1 VTPPNGGSAVL
12 TEQGT
17 RGFVHCSTTTG
28 CGGRWQWRPDATDE
42 DVRSFAAS
50 WTSEQAAR
58 EWAASHLTVC
68 DGPVEV
74 VVTHRNGEAA

>member
-1 VTPPNGGSAVL
+1 LIVAEHPSGGSPSGYV
-12 TEQGT
+12 Q
-17 RGFVHCSTTTG
+17 CSPVTG